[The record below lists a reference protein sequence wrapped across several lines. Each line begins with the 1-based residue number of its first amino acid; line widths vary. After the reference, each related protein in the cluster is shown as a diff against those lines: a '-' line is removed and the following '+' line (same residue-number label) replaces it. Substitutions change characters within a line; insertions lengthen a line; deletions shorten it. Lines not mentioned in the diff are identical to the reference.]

1 MPRRKK
7 LPDRVFLGAVAA
19 AALFVGPGAFAQGKL
34 PPYPE
39 ALRCAALS
47 HAALQVGKGTPQE
60 SQLFDNTIFWSMAA
74 ADAGRAAGKT
84 AKVVDGEV
92 ERESAAIQPR
102 LRSGDGATTSAVA
115 SCAARVTPL
124 DK

>member
-1 MPRRKK
+1 M
-7 LPDRVFLGAVAA
+7 AAAAA
-19 AALFVGPGAFAQGKL
+19 AALFVGPGASAQGKL
-34 PPYPE
+34 PPYTE

-60 SQLFDNTIFWSMAA
+60 SQRFDGVIFWSMTA

-92 ERESAAIQPR
+92 ERESAAIQQR
-102 LRSGDGATTSAVA
+102 LRAGDGATTAAVA
-115 SCAARVTPL
+115 SCASRVTPL

>member
-1 MPRRKK
+1 M
-7 LPDRVFLGAVAA
+7 
-19 AALFVGPGAFAQGKL
+19 ALFVSPSVLAQGKL

-60 SQLFDNTIFWSMAA
+60 SQLFDHVIFWSMAA
-74 ADAGRAAGKT
+74 ADSGRAAGKA
-84 AKVVDGEV
+84 AKAVDSEV
-92 ERESAAIQPR
+92 ERESAALQSK
-102 LRSGDGATTSAVA
+102 LRASDGATTAAVA

>member
-1 MPRRKK
+1 MRNPVSMIA
-7 LPDRVFLGAVAA
+7 LAS
-19 AALFVGPGAFAQGKL
+19 AALFIAPAASAQGNL

-60 SQLFDNTIFWSMAA
+60 SQLFDHNIYWSMAA
-74 ADAGRAAGKT
+74 ADAGRAAGKNGK
-84 AKVVDGEV
+84 AVDGEV
-92 ERESAAIQPR
+92 ERESAGLQPK
-102 LRSGDGATTSAVA
+102 LRGNDGATVAAVA
-115 SCAARVTPL
+115 SCAARVPAL